1 MELDADA
8 ALNCAQIRALLDNL
22 VVMPADDSSLASLL
36 APVYLCQELE
46 AANGTIA
53 PDQLKALHLSAAA
66 AHEFCHYYNATKSY
80 LTHHPELTAGIEQLR
95 SLMEP
100 LNARAPTRDPR
111 LIVWEE
117 GQVIGLSLLGV
128 MCGQDNIEQW
138 SLRLNC
144 AMALRAVICA
154 LVPSLP
160 APPFL
165 FDASWSH
172 SFFQLFCQ
180 QYYQSASYLKDG
192 NDACSQYFD
201 NWQHLYEQTHAP
213 LTSYCPHHGL
223 VSGFECSVSKP
234 RFITL
239 LPIGGIYSN
248 RINLLYLYNCSFQQ
262 VNELRLQAFE
272 LDQVTAKPSEC
283 SASGQ
288 ELNDQWVDEISPVLK
303 ASLPAR
309 SSCIF
314 IGLTPEQ
321 LHPDW
326 ISGILHTGNSFLLD
340 ATAYLRGREV
350 ATILKRPFR
359 GGRTQDHRLSFTSKP
374 YYYHRCPCQTTV
386 QAIKLDHIGKT
397 LRERI
402 LKQYPRVRSLIQYER
417 KDYISQA
424 NPQVIT
430 SQARTRYFF
439 TDVDVSS
446 GDNFERLL
454 CVLTELELWGEFKEF
469 QQYWQDRPLDDETMR
484 HYSMPL
490 ITSRLDFNQI
500 GDVLDQYNSHPE
512 AKPGSQL
519 GLPAAAPEFVAA
531 AANTAENAAAD
542 ADADA
547 ADTDNLGAQ
556 LTLALYIWEG
566 IFHYLAARQGA
577 PSAKPPKRGTSA
589 KSVKSA
595 KSALS

>member
-1 MELDADA
+1 M
-8 ALNCAQIRALLDNL
+8 
-22 VVMPADDSSLASLL
+22 
-36 APVYLCQELE
+36 
-46 AANGTIA
+46 
-53 PDQLKALHLSAAA
+53 
-66 AHEFCHYYNATKSY
+66 
-80 LTHHPELTAGIEQLR
+80 
-95 SLMEP
+95 
-100 LNARAPTRDPR
+100 
-111 LIVWEE
+111 
-117 GQVIGLSLLGV
+117 
-128 MCGQDNIEQW
+128 
-138 SLRLNC
+138 
-144 AMALRAVICA
+144 
-154 LVPSLP
+154 
-160 APPFL
+160 
-165 FDASWSH
+165 
-172 SFFQLFCQ
+172 
-180 QYYQSASYLKDG
+180 
-192 NDACSQYFD
+192 
-201 NWQHLYEQTHAP
+201 
-213 LTSYCPHHGL
+213 
-223 VSGFECSVSKP
+223 
-234 RFITL
+234 
-239 LPIGGIYSN
+239 
-248 RINLLYLYNCSFQQ
+248 
-262 VNELRLQAFE
+262 
-272 LDQVTAKPSEC
+272 
-283 SASGQ
+283 
-288 ELNDQWVDEISPVLK
+288 
-303 ASLPAR
+303 
-309 SSCIF
+309 
-314 IGLTPEQ
+314 
-321 LHPDW
+321 
-326 ISGILHTGNSFLLD
+326 HTGNSFLLD

-446 GDNFERLL
+446 GDSFERLL

-469 QQYWQDRPLDDETMR
+469 QQYWQDRPRDDETMR

-531 AANTAENAAAD
+531 NAD
-542 ADADA
+542 ADE

-556 LTLALYIWEG
+556 MTLALYIWEG

-577 PSAKPPKRGTSA
+577 PSAKPPKSGTSA
-589 KSVKSA
+589 KSVKSDP
-595 KSALS
+595 SALS